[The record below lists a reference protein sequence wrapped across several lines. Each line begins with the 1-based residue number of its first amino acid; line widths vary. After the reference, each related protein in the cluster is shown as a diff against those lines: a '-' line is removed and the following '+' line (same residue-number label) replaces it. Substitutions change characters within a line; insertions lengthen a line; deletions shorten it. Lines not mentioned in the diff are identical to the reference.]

1 MFLIT
6 LWFRNAGPSSGVRFC
21 VISWGESILMR
32 RFSVADQGRY
42 NKENYTGQLI
52 ISGLSTWFVKSF
64 LIGPMCVRFCKAG
77 V

>member
-1 MFLIT
+1 M
-6 LWFRNAGPSSGVRFC
+6 S
-21 VISWGESILMR
+21 

-42 NKENYTGQLI
+42 IKENYTGQLI

-64 LIGPMCVRFCKAG
+64 LIGPMAVRLCKAG